1 MIIVIY
7 WLGKLYGPNP
17 VLPKAGIMCPPHLQ
31 RHAPLVCTKLW
42 AAWLS
47 RAEDGRSAQ
56 REEGPDVEVHNR
68 SVQAYGPSEED
79 SGRVR
84 CYRPGDEAIGVPVTV
99 KSLRGLGISVLRD
112 GPACAPQI
120 FQLACSGCRHGYWSV
135 VTWRVHTQ
143 NLLAIFFREIMP
155 FLCPNY
161 SGEWK
166 IRIYPDCWLG
176 KWEHTIILRK
186 HRSFST
192 SWKHQN

>member
-1 MIIVIY
+1 
-7 WLGKLYGPNP
+7 
-17 VLPKAGIMCPPHLQ
+17 MCPPHLQ

-68 SVQAYGPSEED
+68 SAQAYGPSEED

-120 FQLACSGCRHGYWSV
+120 VQLACSGCRHGYWSV

-143 NLLAIFFREIMP
+143 NLLAIFFFGKSCP
-155 FLCPNY
+155 FY
-161 SGEWK
+161 V
-166 IRIYPDCWLG
+166 RIIQVSEKLEYTQIVDWVNGNIP
-176 KWEHTIILRK
+176 
-186 HRSFST
+186 SS
-192 SWKHQN
+192 